1 MTASTRSE
9 RISAVAVGWIVVG
22 LLAGGVA
29 VQAAPSPFDDAT
41 CWWKLDAA
49 SSGAVTPASQIIDSR
64 NGINGTGINEW
75 SVGAPDT
82 AWTTIPDRLPAGG
95 MTDGRGLNM
104 VQVERITLPTSNNAL
119 YQVAGDMTA
128 YARLKLNDYLNPSGQ
143 GVYFFSTF
151 RWVGGP
157 PNTSQGFS
165 LSVYAPSG
173 SLQGRAGITWGS
185 TTTGYVTTDANQYVP
200 PAALISP
207 GEWVD
212 VFWTLDNAAQTTAN
226 IYLVKASGVYT
237 VTYTNP
243 QNLAAGNYAL
253 APVTGGYNAA
263 FGGQNGN
270 AFNGILEQ
278 VAVWDRVLSMNEILA
293 ISTPEPASLVLLAGP
308 ALLVL
313 SRRRRT

>member
-1 MTASTRSE
+1 MTTSTRSGG
-9 RISAVAVGWIVVG
+9 IASVAVSWIV
-22 LLAGGVA
+22 AGVLTGGA
-29 VQAAPSPFDDAT
+29 AAQAASPFDDAK

-49 SSGAVTPASQIIDSR
+49 SSGAVTPATQIIDSR
-64 NGINGTGINEW
+64 NGINGTAIQENPG
-75 SVGAPDT
+75 GAPDMSWT
-82 AWTTIPDRLPAGG
+82 ALPGRMPSGG

-104 VQVERITLPTSNNAL
+104 VQVERIALPTSNNAL

-128 YARLKLNDYLNPSGQ
+128 YARLKLNDYTNSNGQ

-151 RWVGGP
+151 RWVSGP

-165 LSVYAPSG
+165 LSVYAPAG

-200 PAALISP
+200 PEARINP

-212 VFWTLDNAAQTTAN
+212 VFWTLDSAATTTAN
-226 IYLVKASGVYT
+226 IYLIKESGVYT
-237 VTYTNP
+237 NTYTHP
-243 QNLAAGNYAL
+243 QNLAAGDYTL
-253 APVTGGYNAA
+253 AAVTGGYNAA
-263 FGGQNGN
+263 IGGQSGN

-278 VAVWDRVLSMNEILA
+278 VAVWDRVLTMNEILA

-313 SRRRRT
+313 SRRRRA